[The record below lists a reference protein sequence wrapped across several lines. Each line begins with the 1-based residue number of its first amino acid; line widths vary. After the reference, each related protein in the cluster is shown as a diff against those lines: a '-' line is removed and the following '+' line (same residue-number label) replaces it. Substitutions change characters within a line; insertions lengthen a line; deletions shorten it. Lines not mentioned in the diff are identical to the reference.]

1 VVIEREAVKAILL
14 TPQAEVLLMRIRLP
28 QREDCFW
35 IPPGGGLEP
44 GETLEAGLRRELR
57 EEVGLVD
64 FVLGP
69 LLWRRQHT
77 FTWNEKRFFQREQ
90 YYAVHVSRFEPQ
102 MSDPQE
108 AITLDQF
115 RWWSMA
121 ELKQATE
128 RLTPLSLVRIITEYL
143 AHGAPLQPLE
153 PEILVD

>member
-1 VVIEREAVKAILL
+1 MVIEREAVKAILL
-14 TPQAEVLLMRIRLP
+14 TPQVEVLLMRIRLP
-28 QREDCFW
+28 QRQECFW

-44 GETLEAGLRRELR
+44 GETPEAGLRRELR

-64 FVLGP
+64 FTLGP
-69 LLWRRQHT
+69 LLWCRQHT
-77 FTWNEKRFFQREQ
+77 FTWNGKRFCQREQ
-90 YYAVHVSRFEPQ
+90 YYAVHVPRFEPQ

-115 RWWSMA
+115 RWWSLA

-128 RLTPLSLVRIITEYL
+128 RLTPLSLVRIITDYL

-153 PEILVD
+153 PEVLVD